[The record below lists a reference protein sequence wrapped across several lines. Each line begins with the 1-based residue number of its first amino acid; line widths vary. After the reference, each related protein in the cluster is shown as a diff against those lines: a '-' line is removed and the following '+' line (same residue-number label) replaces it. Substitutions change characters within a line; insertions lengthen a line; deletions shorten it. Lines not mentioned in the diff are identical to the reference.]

1 MSGQRLTREDVERI
15 IAEAR
20 RDGRRPDLRGAD
32 LREADLRGAD
42 LRWADLSGA
51 DLCGA
56 DLRGANL
63 RWANLRWANLREADL
78 RWANL
83 REANL
88 READLSG
95 ADLCGANLREANL
108 RGANLRGADLRE
120 ADLSG
125 ANLRWAIGLSGVV
138 FLSLSGLPSGLANL
152 WPTPDGWR
160 VSVGC
165 WAGTVDDLATLIEGE
180 ERWPEANT
188 PEERALRRP
197 GLRAWI
203 AVCEDHIARHPDV
216 VPELVKCWKVS
227 A

>member
-1 MSGQRLTREDVERI
+1 MSGQRLTREGVERI

-20 RDGRRPDLRGAD
+20 RDGRRPDLSWAD
-32 LREADLRGAD
+32 LS
-42 LRWADLSGA
+42 WADLSGA
-51 DLCGA
+51 DLSGA

-63 RWANLRWANLREADL
+63 S
-78 RWANL
+78 
-83 REANL
+83 
-88 READLSG
+88 SG
-95 ADLCGANLREANL
+95 A
-108 RGANLRGADLRE
+108 
-120 ADLSG
+120 
-125 ANLRWAIGLSGVV
+125 V

-180 ERWPEANT
+180 EGWPEADT

-203 AVCEDHIARHPDV
+203 ALCRDHIARHPDV
-216 VPELVKCWKVS
+216 VPELVKRWEVT

>member
-32 LREADLRGAD
+32 LRGAD
-42 LRWADLSGA
+42 LREANLRGANLSGADLSGA
-51 DLCGA
+51 DLC
-56 DLRGANL
+56 
-63 RWANLRWANLREADL
+63 WANLREADL

-83 REANL
+83 READLRWANL
-88 READLSG
+88 CEADLSG
-95 ADLCGANLREANL
+95 ADLCGANLSGADLRGANL
-108 RGANLRGADLRE
+108 RGANLRG
-120 ADLSG
+120 
-125 ANLRWAIGLSGVV
+125 AIGLSGVV
-138 FLSLSGLPSGLANL
+138 FLSLSGLLSGLANL

-180 ERWPEANT
+180 EGWPEANA

-197 GLRAWI
+197 GLRMWI
-203 AVCEDHIARHPDV
+203 ALCRDHIARHPDV
-216 VPELVKCWKVS
+216 VPELVKRWGVS

>member
-20 RDGRRPDLRGAD
+20 RDGRRPDLRWADLSGADLRWAD
-32 LREADLRGAD
+32 LREADLRGA
-42 LRWADLSGA
+42 
-51 DLCGA
+51 
-56 DLRGANL
+56 
-63 RWANLRWANLREADL
+63 NLREADL
-78 RWANL
+78 R
-83 REANL
+83 
-88 READLSG
+88 EADL
-95 ADLCGANLREANL
+95 
-108 RGANLRGADLRE
+108 RG
-120 ADLSG
+120 
-125 ANLRWAIGLSGVV
+125 AIGLSGVV

-180 ERWPEANT
+180 EGWPEANA

-197 GLRAWI
+197 GLRMWI
-203 AVCEDHIARHPDV
+203 ALCRDHIARHPDV
-216 VPELVKCWKVS
+216 VPELVRLWGVS

>member
-1 MSGQRLTREDVERI
+1 MNVNDYAIAPRADLSGADLSGADLSG
-15 IAEAR
+15 AN
-20 RDGRRPDLRGAD
+20 LRGAD
-32 LREADLRGAD
+32 LSEADLSGADLRGAD
-42 LRWADLSGA
+42 LSGA
-51 DLCGA
+51 DLSRADLRGA

-63 RWANLRWANLREADL
+63 R
-78 RWANL
+78 
-83 REANL
+83 
-88 READLSG
+88 
-95 ADLCGANLREANL
+95 GANLSGANL
-108 RGANLRGADLRE
+108 RGANLSGANLSGADLRWADLRGADL
-120 ADLSG
+120 LSG
-125 ANLRWAIGLSGVV
+125 AV

-180 ERWPEANT
+180 EGWPEADT

-203 AVCEDHIARHPDV
+203 ALCRDHLARHPDV
-216 VPELVKCWKVS
+216 VPELVRLWGVS

>member
-20 RDGRRPDLRGAD
+20 RDGRRPDLRWADLSGADLRWAD
-32 LREADLRGAD
+32 LREADLRGA
-42 LRWADLSGA
+42 
-51 DLCGA
+51 
-56 DLRGANL
+56 
-63 RWANLRWANLREADL
+63 NLREADL
-78 RWANL
+78 R
-83 REANL
+83 
-88 READLSG
+88 EADL
-95 ADLCGANLREANL
+95 
-108 RGANLRGADLRE
+108 RG
-120 ADLSG
+120 
-125 ANLRWAIGLSGVV
+125 AIGLSGVV

-180 ERWPEANT
+180 EGWPEANA

-197 GLRAWI
+197 GLRMWI
-203 AVCEDHIARHPDV
+203 ALCRDHIARHPDV
-216 VPELVKCWKVS
+216 VPELVKRWGVS